1 MGGRRIGDINF
12 CSWILFLLQS
22 WKSRFRFSRVRFEFP
37 AISLE
42 QQEGKRNFLAFFFIF
57 YFILFYFIFLSLLFG
72 ALFFYGRG

>member
-1 MGGRRIGDINF
+1 MNF

-42 QQEGKRNFLAFFFIF
+42 QQGGKRNFLAFFFC
-57 YFILFYFIFLSLLFG
+57 LCFLG
-72 ALFFYGRG
+72 PFFLWEGLV